1 MKNKKDS
8 QSSQRINLNHMALS
22 NFTDVSIPKNLISLT
37 IQENYITDFIGLDS
51 CQTLESLMVDRNP
64 IISFH
69 GFPQVP
75 NLVNLSMIDTP
86 ISKLSNFR
94 ALAVIVAGQQL
105 KTLNGIEVSSNDRA
119 AALAYGPPEIISQ
132 LVVRGWIPKRP
143 VALPKQKLRKNET
156 NEINGDCRIFKLIDD
171 QSNDPISVKITRV
184 LRAQGY
190 NITQIRDFLHDYF
203 SPHTPQTK
211 QSKSQKE
218 DSSIEAQIKKQQQ
231 IIDVLAAQ
239 LQALRSGNQTF
250 NDYDQM
256 IKSYGA
262 NLLKNAE
269 LLRQEEID
277 EKIVANENPQKIKK
291 TNNTDYEALR
301 NAIIDFLQV
310 DDTWHDDEL
319 IYYLESVSVVKETQ
333 KIVTKEFVEAEDKEA
348 EDKEEEEEEEE
359 EEHKEEEANIDEKNE
374 EDNNDIDHQSET
386 HNKTDEI
393 EIDENSQNEEGD
405 QNDLFEKMNRII
417 EEEEEL
423 EKDFEEESST
433 DNQDVIE
440 KPNEEQ

>member
-1 MKNKKDS
+1 MKTRQSMKTKKDS
-8 QSSQRINLNHMALS
+8 QSGQRINFNRMALS

-94 ALAVIVAGQQL
+94 ALAVIVAGEQL
-105 KTLNGIEVSSNDRA
+105 KTLNGIEVSSNDHA

-143 VALPKQKLRKNET
+143 VALPKQKLRKNEA
-156 NEINGDCRIFKLIDD
+156 NEINGDCRIFKLIAD

-277 EKIVANENPQKIKK
+277 EQKINENPQEIKK
-291 TNNTDYEALR
+291 TNIPDYETLR
-301 NAIIDFLQV
+301 NAIVDFLQV
-310 DDTWHDDEL
+310 EDTWDDDDL
-319 IYYLESVSVVKETQ
+319 IYYLESVNVVEETQ
-333 KIVTKEFVEAEDKEA
+333 KIVTKEFIEVEDK
-348 EDKEEEEEEEE
+348 EEEE
-359 EEHKEEEANIDEKNE
+359 EEHKEEEENIDENNKK
-374 EDNNDIDHQSET
+374 DSNDIDYQSET
-386 HNKTDEI
+386 HNKADEI
-393 EIDENSQNEEGD
+393 EIDENSQNEDGD
-405 QNDLFEKMNRII
+405 QNDLFERMNRII

-423 EKDFEEESST
+423 EKNFEEEEESSI

-440 KPNEEQ
+440 KPDEEQ